1 MAGDVCYNHKR
12 RAQAPV
18 VPEILTTGTPLW
30 KWDGNDQMGVPL
42 IFKVD
47 PDGFY
52 LSARGEKNKEAL
64 YWDINLISDVR
75 VSESSGNLKEKLI
88 RGDTDDED
96 IGNCILQL
104 VYRKDGIVN
113 LDFITLVAQNG
124 EVANSWMIAVNSLTH
139 NLYQFNCTME
149 TMIKKMRAKLMLY
162 ANGYGHLY
170 LNRVN
175 KILTGKAENRL
186 ESITFSLQIHK
197 IPIKQDNAGCDYIEA
212 DTLSEAVMEE
222 MISRVANCKDHVQR
236 AFQGYKVP
244 NMNEDKLLK
253 FLNEVQ
259 RDPRDNEV
267 LNEFHKMSKAISI
280 IHNLEPKGRD
290 IGKISPV
297 GMWRFL
303 ASEESNMVDMTQM
316 GLAMDMTQPLSH
328 YFINSSHNTYCSG
341 AQINGQSSVEIYRQ
355 CLLIGCRCIEL
366 DCWIQ
371 NDDIIITHGVV
382 SGLWVC
388 TTISFEKVLRAINDF
403 AFVTSDYPLI
413 LSIENHVD
421 RPHLLSRMASLYTL
435 IFGDK
440 LLKDPIEGYPIEPG
454 ATLPSPEMLRGKIL
468 LKDKIR
474 LKKLRERDRTVQDDQ
489 KSAGTTI
496 EEEDE
501 NINNSASEQGS
512 TTSPTSE
519 HGGDEENRTMSPP
532 LAGGTASTDNGTT
545 SPPAATS
552 DSRTTSPPTTV
563 TSDDGSGG
571 GTPTKM
577 REKDDTLGDIPTP
590 SKKVSL
596 DQQKEQVPQQK
607 QTQRGSISISVRL
620 SSTSSNSSLGGTG
633 INKTTSSSSISSV
646 PSITVNTVEVTP
658 ITSPDESKGICI
670 LSEDDSKWPAHVTFD
685 NEWIVDDSTLRRPPK
700 KKGSIDSMKKL
711 FDPIANKGHSQ
722 VHLSESCPAGQLK
735 DSESDEESAS
745 LMLSTG
751 STKSDGQVDMLSL
764 PSHYQRAASEGMALV
779 AGPIIEL
786 LNYCTAVKFESF
798 EAAEKVN
805 HSNHVCSLDEEKAMQ
820 NLLEHPIHFVKFN
833 ARQFSRIYPAGKRIN
848 SSNYPP
854 QLYWDA
860 GCQMVAL
867 NYQTSDLSMQLN
879 CGKFEQNLGC
889 GYLLKPSVLRSALA
903 KPFNIFEQQRF
914 ENIVPLKIR
923 VKVLSGLFLSD
934 RQNMV
939 NIETLGLPADT
950 VCKGNRTRYQAGP
963 HPKWENPDEDFV
975 FEKIILP
982 DLSLIR
988 FSVTDDRE
996 NLVGQRVLPLS
1007 MIRSGYRFVLLRDK
1021 HSQPL
1026 LLSSLFVYIKVENF
1040 VPENM
1045 EVIVDTLT
1053 NPTAR
1058 KPTVTSSSAEPAKNE
1073 RSPSIVEQLMMSSS
1087 GNKKRDQSLMGL
1099 ALIPQEDQM
1108 LLEVKSRNMTAI
1120 KPKDNV
1126 VQNHKKMTQF
1136 YKKAEKELGKLKD
1149 RHKTRLAQ
1157 FKQEHSKKKK
1167 SAENKGE
1174 DQIKAEEAQLVADH
1188 KQQTTQLESQ
1198 LIEERYREMV
1208 MVLSIQ
1214 HEDQVKGLRKT
1225 QIKEEEKYK
1234 KLIVSVYSNQISTK
1248 HKDRIGEAAIKHQR
1262 LEVSR
1267 KCTEKIQELQALHQ
1281 KEVETLMDN
1290 QKKIQEQLMEDKE
1303 KELKQQQ
1310 QPPPPPVVP
1319 VASPDVP
1326 EANTN
1331 NNNGNKS
1338 EWVWDF

>member
-18 VPEILTTGTPLW
+18 VPEILTAGTPLW
-30 KWDGNDQMGVPL
+30 KWDGNDQVGVSL

-96 IGNCILQL
+96 IDNCILHL

-113 LDFITLVAQNG
+113 LEFITLVAQNR
-124 EVANSWMIAVNSLTH
+124 EVANSWMIAVNSITH
-139 NLYQFNCTME
+139 NLYQFNCSMQ
-149 TMIKKMRAKLMLY
+149 TMIKKMRAKLMLH

-170 LNRVN
+170 LNTVN

-186 ESITFSLQIHK
+186 ESIMFSLEIHK
-197 IPIKQDNAGCDYIEA
+197 IPIKQDSAGVRYIEA

-222 MISRVANCKDHVQR
+222 MISRVANCKDHVQP
-236 AFQGYKVP
+236 AFQGCKVP
-244 NMNEDKLLK
+244 NMNKDKLLK

-259 RDPRDNEV
+259 HDPHDSTV
-267 LNEFHKMSKAISI
+267 LSEFKMSKAISI

-290 IGKISPV
+290 IGIISPV

-316 GLAMDMTQPLSH
+316 GLSMDMTQPLSH

-382 SGLWVC
+382 SGFWVC

-421 RPHLLSRMASLYTL
+421 RPHLLNRMAILYTL

-440 LLKDPIEGYPIEPG
+440 LLKDPIEGFPIEPG

-474 LKKLRERDRTVQDDQ
+474 LKKLRD
-489 KSAGTTI
+489 
-496 EEEDE
+496 
-501 NINNSASEQGS
+501 NNSAFEQGS
-512 TTSPTSE
+512 MTSLTSE
-519 HGGDEENRTMSPP
+519 HG
-532 LAGGTASTDNGTT
+532 
-545 SPPAATS
+545 S
-552 DSRTTSPPTTV
+552 DDGFPTTV
-563 TSDDGSGG
+563 SD
-571 GTPTKM
+571 
-577 REKDDTLGDIPTP
+577 KDDTIGDTP
-590 SKKVSL
+590 SEKVL
-596 DQQKEQVPQQK
+596 FEQQMEQIPHQK
-607 QTQRGSISISVRL
+607 RAQRGSIPMNVRL
-620 SSTSSNSSLGGTG
+620 SSTSSNSSVGATGT
-633 INKTTSSSSISSV
+633 NKTPSSSSISSV

-658 ITSPDESKGICI
+658 TTSPDENKGTYI
-670 LSEDDSKWPAHVTFD
+670 LPEDDSEWPTHVTSG
-685 NEWIVDDSTLRRPPK
+685 NEWIVDDSTLSHPP
-700 KKGSIDSMKKL
+700 KKGSIDCIKKL
-711 FDPIANKGHSQ
+711 FDPTAKKEHSPVHPIESYLAGH
-722 VHLSESCPAGQLK
+722 LK
-735 DSESDEESAS
+735 DSESDEESTS
-745 LMLSTG
+745 LMMSTG
-751 STKSDGQVDMLSL
+751 STGQVDVLSL
-764 PSHYQRAASEGMALV
+764 PSNYQQAGSEGMALV

-805 HSNHVCSLDEEKAMQ
+805 HSNHVCSLDEDKAMQ
-820 NLLEHPIHFVKFN
+820 NLLNNPTAFVKFN
-833 ARQFSRIYPAGKRIN
+833 ARQFSRIYPARKRIN
-848 SSNYPP
+848 SSNFPP

-867 NYQTSDLSMQLN
+867 NFQTSDLSMQLN
-879 CGKFEQNLGC
+879 CGKFEQNLNC
-889 GYLLKPSVLRSALA
+889 GYLLKPSVLCNALT
-903 KPFNIFEQQRF
+903 KPFNIFQKQF
-914 ENIVPLKIR
+914 ENIVPMKIT
-923 VKVLSGLFLSD
+923 VKILSGLFLSG

-939 NIETLGLPADT
+939 NIETFGLPAGT
-950 VCKGNRTRYQAGP
+950 VCEGNRTRYQAGP
-963 HPKWENPDEDFV
+963 HPKWENPDEAFV

-988 FSVTDDRE
+988 FSVTDDKE

-1007 MIRSGYRFVLLRDK
+1007 VIRSGYRFVLLRDK

-1026 LLSSLFVYIKVENF
+1026 LLSSLFVYIKIENF

-1045 EVIVDTLT
+1045 EDLVSSFTDPTT
-1053 NPTAR
+1053 N
-1058 KPTVTSSSAEPAKNE
+1058 KPTMSKSSAESTKTE
-1073 RSPSIVEQLMMSSS
+1073 EY
-1087 GNKKRDQSLMGL
+1087 
-1099 ALIPQEDQM
+1099 QM
-1108 LLEVKSRNMTAI
+1108 LLNVMSRNMTAI
-1120 KPKDNV
+1120 TPKDDAI
-1126 VQNHKKMTQF
+1126 QNHKRMKQF
-1136 YKKAEKELGKLKD
+1136 YKRAEKELGKLKD
-1149 RHKTRLAQ
+1149 KHKTQMAQ
-1157 FKQEHSKKKK
+1157 FTQKHSKK
-1167 SAENKGE
+1167 SSENKGE
-1174 DQIKAEEAQLVADH
+1174 DQIRAEEALVANH
-1188 KQQTTQLESQ
+1188 KQQITQLESQ

-1208 MVLSIQ
+1208 MVLSTQ

-1234 KLIVSVYSNQISTK
+1234 KLIVSVNSNQISTK
-1248 HKDRIGEAAIKHQR
+1248 QKDRIGEAAVKHQL

-1267 KCTEKIQELQALHQ
+1267 KCAEKIQELQALHQ
-1281 KEVETLMDN
+1281 KEMETLTDN
-1290 QKKIQEQLMEDKE
+1290 QKKILDQLMKDKE
-1303 KELKQQQ
+1303 KELKQY
-1310 QPPPPPVVP
+1310 QPPSPADKVVP
-1319 VASPDVP
+1319 
-1326 EANTN
+1326 ETNANN
-1331 NNNGNKS
+1331 IDNI
-1338 EWVWDF
+1338 WDF